1 MLEEGELLDSRFWIR
16 CPVLSEDWIRVQT
29 RIEKDHAQP
38 TVWVFCVPRR
48 NNLNEKTYFVS
59 RPPTNGATCGICY
72 KAQPTLLL

>member
-16 CPVLSEDWIRVQT
+16 CPVLSEDCIRSLT

-48 NNLNEKTYFVS
+48 NIFNEKTYFVIS
-59 RPPTNGATCGICY
+59 TPNKWCHLQYLLQGTT
-72 KAQPTLLL
+72 TLPL